1 MTARPEPVEG
11 RGVSDA
17 PASALRPKIARITLG
32 LMKKTWLIAISL
44 FGAVCALPITGDP
57 RVVLTDWSSPL
68 GTISYIELAS
78 RFAPWKRSALGLS
91 CGSDRQLRLVLR
103 SRLPGPRWVFEKG
116 NTDEATVY
124 FGDIAHKLAV
134 PMTLAE
140 TGVVD
145 TLISE
150 RLSPSQLQLLSENL
164 GTAAPQTVDVM
175 TMETGTF
182 MKARASNSAVRAMIS
197 ACT

>member
-1 MTARPEPVEG
+1 
-11 RGVSDA
+11 
-17 PASALRPKIARITLG
+17 
-32 LMKKTWLIAISL
+32 MKKAWLIAISL
-44 FGAVCALPITGDP
+44 FGAVCALPLTGDP
-57 RVVLTDWSSPL
+57 RVVLTDWSPPL

-78 RFAPWKRSALGLS
+78 RFAPWKISALGLS

-103 SRLPGPRWVFEKG
+103 SRLPGPRWVFQKD
-116 NTDEATVY
+116 NTDEATIVI
-124 FGDIAHKLAV
+124 GDIAHELVV
-134 PMTLAE
+134 PMTLTE

-150 RLSPSQLQLLSENL
+150 RLSPSQLQLLSANL
-164 GTAAPQTVDVM
+164 GTAEPQAVNVF

-182 MKARASNSAVRAMIS
+182 MKARASNSAVRKVIS